1 MVDLGLSV
9 VITRASLG
17 LPDLQLNDHE
27 TYYVSADQFM
37 GAQSA
42 WNRNQVSSPFID
54 GSVTISRQRTMV
66 NEPLALEVIGDSP
79 LEVQQAITALKQA
92 FDQSDFNIGV
102 QLGAATW
109 TYQCEAAD
117 TTIARSTPRLVAN
130 QWQVVFSVPRQ
141 PNPITGGF

>member
-17 LPDLQLNDHE
+17 LPDLQLNDHDA
-27 TYYVSADQFM
+27 YYVSSDQFM

-42 WNRNQVSSPFID
+42 WTRNQVSSPFID
-54 GSVTISRQRTMV
+54 GSVTVSRQRAMV
-66 NEPLALEVIGDSP
+66 NEPLSIEVLGEDP
-79 LEVQQAITALKQA
+79 LDAQSKITALKQA

-109 TYQCEAAD
+109 QYQCEAAD

-141 PNPITGGF
+141 PVPITGGF